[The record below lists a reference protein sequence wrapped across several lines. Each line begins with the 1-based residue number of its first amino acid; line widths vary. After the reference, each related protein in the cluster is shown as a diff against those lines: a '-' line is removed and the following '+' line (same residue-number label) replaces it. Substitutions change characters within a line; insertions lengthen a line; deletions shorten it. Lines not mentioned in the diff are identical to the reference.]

1 MSSILS
7 GLAPNV
13 TVRLL
18 LEFAETFKKLQKKDA
33 DFEEVPLFF
42 RHLTVNFNFLS
53 TNKLKS
59 FSLVLCFIQILYN
72 VN

>member
-18 LEFAETFKKLQKKDA
+18 LEFAETFKKLQIKDA